1 MLQGQSQSKTSSL
14 DERLLGV
21 LLVAPASG
29 HALTKRLRAA
39 ERHAIPDAARA
50 TYLQL
55 HRLEREGLLTS
66 EWRPVPGRELKAKY
80 YRLTPVGVRRLDPPS
95 IAAPNSSTIDP
106 LTVLVMLAVIG
117 AGNAARAAEGSRQPG
132 LTILVTCRVPIPV
145 DDLRRASMDVTRIL
159 GAIGVTADWVL
170 EEPSSR
176 LPERRP
182 EAGFVVH
189 VLVDARPF
197 VSSSAD
203 EVFLGVTPPAHL
215 EGSAEILLFQDHI
228 QQVAEFY
235 QKTVSSVLALVVA
248 HEIGHVL
255 LPSPAHSNAGLM
267 RTPWDRHA
275 LDQADE
281 HHLGFTA
288 RQGDLIRQRL
298 SHCCAVVATR

>member
-1 MLQGQSQSKTSSL
+1 MMFRGQSQSRTSL

-21 LLVAPASG
+21 LLVAPAPG

-39 ERHAIPDAARA
+39 ESHAIPDAARA

-66 EWRPVPGRELKAKY
+66 EWRPVPGRELTAKY
-80 YRLTPVGVRRLDPPS
+80 YRLTPVGLRRLDPPNVTT
-95 IAAPNSSTIDP
+95 PNSSTIDP
-106 LTVLVMLAVIG
+106 FTVLIMLAVIG

-132 LTILVTCRVPIPV
+132 LTILVTCRVPIPI
-145 DDLRRASMDVTRIL
+145 DDLRLASMDVTRIL

-189 VLVDARPF
+189 VLIEARPL
-197 VSSSAD
+197 VSSSSD
-203 EVFLGVTPPAHL
+203 EVFMGMTPPAHQ

-255 LPSPAHSNAGLM
+255 LPLPAHSNAGIM
-267 RTPWDRHA
+267 QAPWDRHA

-281 HHLGFTA
+281 HQLVFTA
-288 RQGDLIRQRL
+288 RQGDAIRQRL
-298 SHCCAVVATR
+298 RQCCAVVATR